1 MQIVLPMEML
11 CMNNNILI
19 TGAKGQLG
27 QELQLLVEEKNHD
40 LPQATFYFTDRDSLD
55 ICDEDK
61 LNAYINAHMIDTII
75 NCAAYTNVDKAED
88 DEDLAFAINSTAVK
102 SMATLAAKKAIRL
115 IHVSTDYV
123 FDGKSYRPI
132 DENTP
137 TNPDGVYARSKLEGE
152 NAIRT
157 LSPQGSII
165 IRTSW
170 VYSSF
175 GSNFVHTML
184 KLGKQRDNL
193 NVVCDQIGTPTY
205 ARDLAKSILDMLKN
219 TSASKEV
226 TTYHYSNE
234 GVCSWY
240 DFAHAIFEEEEIA
253 CIVNPISTEQYP
265 TPAKRP
271 HYSVLN
277 KEKIKNDYS
286 MVIPHWR
293 ESLKVCLDVL
303 KGTKIK

>member
-1 MQIVLPMEML
+1 
-11 CMNNNILI
+11 MNSNILI

-27 QELQLLVEEKNHD
+27 QELQLLVEEKNHA
-40 LPQATFYFTDRDSLD
+40 LAQATFYFTDSDSLD
-55 ICDEDK
+55 ICDEAK
-61 LNAYINAHMIDTII
+61 LTAYIDAHAIDTII
-75 NCAAYTNVDKAED
+75 NCAAYTNVDKAEE
-88 DEDLAFAINSTAVK
+88 DEDLAFAVNATAVK
-102 SMATLAAKKAIRL
+102 SMAILAVKKAIRL
-115 IHVSTDYV
+115 MHISTDYV

-132 DENTP
+132 KENAP

-152 NAIRT
+152 NAIRR
-157 LSPQGSII
+157 LSPQGAII

-184 KLGKQRDNL
+184 KLGKERDNL

-205 ARDLAKSILDMLKN
+205 ARDLAKSILEIVKEKPI
-219 TSASKEV
+219 AKEV

-240 DFAHAIFEEEEIA
+240 DFAHAIFELEAID
-253 CIVNPISTEQYP
+253 CMLTPISTEQYP

-277 KEKIKNDYS
+277 KAKIKEDYS

-293 ESLKVCLDVL
+293 ESLKVCLAVL
-303 KGTKIK
+303 NGKKI

>member
-1 MQIVLPMEML
+1 MQIVLPMGMHY
-11 CMNNNILI
+11 MHNNILI

-27 QELQLLVEEKNHD
+27 RELQFLIEQKNYD
-40 LPQATFYFTDRDSLD
+40 LPQATFYFTDRDALD
-55 ICDEDK
+55 ICDEDE
-61 LNAYINAHMIDTII
+61 LQAYIDAHTIDTII
-75 NCAAYTNVDKAED
+75 NCAAYTNVDKAEE
-88 DEDLAFAINSTAVK
+88 DEALAFAINSTAVK
-102 SMATLAAKKAIRL
+102 NMATIAKEKEIRL
-115 IHVSTDYV
+115 IHISTDYV

-137 TNPDGVYARSKLEGE
+137 THPDGVYARSKLEGE
-152 NAIRT
+152 NAIRA
-157 LSPQGSII
+157 LSLKGAII

-184 KLGKQRDNL
+184 RLGKERDAL

-205 ARDLAKSILDMLKN
+205 ARDLAKSILDILKD
-219 TSASKEV
+219 TSVSKEV
-226 TTYHYSNE
+226 ITYHYSNE

-240 DFAHAIFEEEEIA
+240 DFAHAIFELEDIA
-253 CIVNPISTEQYP
+253 CALTPISTEQYP

-277 KEKIKNDYS
+277 KDKIKNDYPID
-286 MVIPHWR
+286 IPHWR
-293 ESLKVCLDVL
+293 DSLKICLDVL
-303 KGTKIK
+303 KGTNI